1 MNTTPDPAD
10 PHASDDVRAA
20 LRRLAKLAGAG
31 CALGAAW
38 VTVPLWLP
46 PLALAGLRSLGR
58 GQVSPPP
65 RARSVRHRAP
75 ARTAGAA
82 RRCVVPCG
90 RILHRCWGC
99 PFTGR

>member
-1 MNTTPDPAD
+1 MGARPDPVGF
-10 PHASDDVRAA
+10 HAGEEARAA

-65 RARSVRHRAP
+65 RARSMRHRAP
-75 ARTAGAA
+75 VRPVGAP